1 MKIVDL
7 NNYEENDGLRD
18 KLRQRMDA
26 HEPELSDSVWDRIN
40 HQMDRREAN
49 RKKRFLW
56 WFSSVA
62 VVLLTSGIIT
72 YLALNKA
79 EQPKTIAQNTNEIII
94 TSPNNPNVKLG
105 TVTPAENNEGAAENN
120 STPSTNSGDAENQ
133 TIINNTTIQLPPPPP
148 PFVAPTTT
156 DEQPIAPNND
166 NGTQK
171 NNTEKLEKL
180 ETKNP
185 DAAET
190 FFEGTTKGKKEKLE
204 TKEHTQTDNTPTT
217 DGEAKK
223 KASKKGSKAESNA
236 LSSKT
241 KWFVGV
247 NFGVN
252 QTYRTVT
259 DINKQFFYPEAK
271 TRNDLEKKA
280 YTANYSFDIGFYPVK
295 NFFIKT
301 GLGIFNTKEI
311 VSFDV
316 KERQDL
322 SRGQTSSVPDNYDDS
337 IAPGSSIQKQNFY
350 SYVQIPLQVGYSSNL
365 TKKWGLFVSG
375 GITYNILQDYNYN
388 LYERR
393 FGSEVIAPDSKNNFT
408 EMFGNYFML
417 SGNIGGQYNITKNWA
432 ATLGVNYQRAITSAG
447 NDKYGV
453 DVKPY
458 VIGANAGLAFRF

>member
-120 STPSTNSGDAENQ
+120 GTPSTNSGDAENQ

-259 DINKQFFYPEAK
+259 DINSKFYYPTAK
-271 TRNDLEKKA
+271 DRNKYEKRSYSTAYGLEL
-280 YTANYSFDIGFYPVK
+280 GFYPTK
-295 NFFIKT
+295 NFFIKS
-301 GLGIFNTKEI
+301 GIGILN
-311 VSFDV
+311 
-316 KERQDL
+316 L
-322 SRGQTSSVPDNYDDS
+322 SENVRYDIKMRNDSDNRASPPDNYNDS
-337 IAPGSSIQKQNFY
+337 IAPGNSINKQNTY
-350 SYVQIPLQVGYSSNL
+350 KYIQIPFEIGYSRNI
-365 TKKWGLFVSG
+365 TKRWSLFCSG
-375 GITYNILQDYNYN
+375 GISYNILQDYDYYF
-388 LYERR
+388 YEPIY
-393 FGSEVIAPDSKNNFT
+393 GSEITRSDKLEYNNMFKNYI
-408 EMFGNYFML
+408 MV
-417 SGNIGGQYNITKNWA
+417 SGGFGGQYKIANRCF
-432 ATLGVNYQRAITSAG
+432 ATLGINYRRAITSSA
-447 NDKYGV
+447 NTEYEV
-453 DVKPY
+453 NVKPY
-458 VIGANAGLAFRF
+458 TLGATTGIAFRF